1 MAGSYWWKITPACAL
16 SSAGMSR
23 SQLFRKI
30 KALTGQSPSVF
41 IRAIRLE
48 RGKELLQ
55 TTEMSISEIAYEVG
69 FSTPAYF
76 SDAFLEAFGMRPS
89 QVRK

>member
-1 MAGSYWWKITPACAL
+1 MDQL
-16 SSAGMSR
+16 SQEAGMSR

-41 IRAIRLE
+41 IRALRLE